1 MRNLAL
7 LIALFPFA
15 ACTSGTDTGSTD
27 TSADAD
33 TDTDTDTDADA
44 DAFAIVEG
52 GVLGD
57 CSNNMCTY
65 SVTTT
70 GPAVLVDLDMTETD
84 DSYHYHEYHNEFDA
98 GSTNADGT
106 VTYTLSLTAVADPA
120 DVTDGTTLFYAE
132 TVLDGTTWLWTAT
145 DADGAMDCRIT
156 GDNVTYNA
164 TYSACTNVI

>member
-15 ACTSGTDTGSTD
+15 ACTSGKDTGSTD

-44 DAFAIVEG
+44 FAIVEG
-52 GVLGD
+52 GVLGE
-57 CSNNMCTY
+57 CSNNMCNY

-120 DVTDGTTLFYAE
+120 DVTDGTTLFYAD

-145 DADGAMDCRIT
+145 DAAGAMDCRIT